1 MNVQTYLINCI
12 SNNTGIIKE
21 QYDFEYAGI
30 CGYSELIGWKII
42 FFRRK
47 KTNLFLSAIC
57 FSDIYSK
64 EEIEFC
70 NYILEK
76 LDFKIKFGC
85 DIEEII
91 ELFGKES
98 YISHI
103 SYDYDDIYRYVYL
116 LDEKTF
122 ASFGFSDNKKLVE
135 VEMIFDKD
143 MANDVF
149 KSRKIVSEEFKL

>member
-1 MNVQTYLINCI
+1 MHFW
-12 SNNTGIIKE
+12 SP
-21 QYDFEYAGI
+21 FSA
-30 CGYSELIGWKII
+30 
-42 FFRRK
+42 F
-47 KTNLFLSAIC
+47 LF
-57 FSDIYSK
+57 YHK
-64 EEIEFC
+64 Q
-70 NYILEK
+70 
-76 LDFKIKFGC
+76 
-85 DIEEII
+85 
-91 ELFGKES
+91 